1 MTQGGALCGPALAI
15 GTVLAIGGLAGW
27 LLGGHPLPAA
37 SPGIFAAP
45 VPHRLPRMIVPG
57 ACSPEQDE
65 ACDPP
70 PDMAEEP
77 MIIDVQWVTCY
88 AGPQS
93 AAAAQPRDAAVAA
106 MAVSSP

>member
-1 MTQGGALCGPALAI
+1 MTQSGLLCGPARAI
-15 GTVLAIGGLAGW
+15 SAALLIGGLAGW
-27 LLGGHPLPAA
+27 LLGDHPLQA
-37 SPGIFAAP
+37 PGIFAAP

-57 ACSPEQDE
+57 AFSPAGDE

-93 AAAAQPRDAAVAA
+93 AAVGPRDAAVAA
-106 MAVSSP
+106 MAVFWP